1 MGVFVFVPDLK
12 VLRIEDD
19 LSSDLRIDEEFI
31 VLSSFGNSENI
42 RENISS
48 CIPNIFNGFSMI
60 IRINVIIDDFYLQQ

>member
-31 VLSSFGNSENI
+31 VLSSFGNSEGI
-42 RENISS
+42 RENI
-48 CIPNIFNGFSMI
+48 NIRVYRIFSM
-60 IRINVIIDDFYLQQ
+60 DFR

>member
-31 VLSSFGNSENI
+31 VLSSFGNSEGI
-42 RENISS
+42 RENI
-48 CIPNIFNGFSMI
+48 NIRVYRIFST
-60 IRINVIIDDFYLQQ
+60 DFR

>member
-1 MGVFVFVPDLK
+1 MCVGEWVGGWMILFLLFVFLPDLK

-48 CIPNIFNGFSMI
+48 CIPNIFST
-60 IRINVIIDDFYLQQ
+60 DFR